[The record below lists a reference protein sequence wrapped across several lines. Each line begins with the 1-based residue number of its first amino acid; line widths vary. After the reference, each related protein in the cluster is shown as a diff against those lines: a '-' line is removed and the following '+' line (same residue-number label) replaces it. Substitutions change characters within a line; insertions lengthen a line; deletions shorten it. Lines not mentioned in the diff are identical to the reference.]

1 MRASMAPY
9 RVDAKPDCNN
19 PFLTIVMSQ
28 SFKST
33 TSAFLSGLTT
43 LEPLSRKINPGGA
56 NADAELQD
64 IVNLAGSSILSGVYT
79 RSGRRDLT
87 QNAD

>member
-1 MRASMAPY
+1 
-9 RVDAKPDCNN
+9 
-19 PFLTIVMSQ
+19 MSQ

-43 LEPLSRKINPGGA
+43 LEPLSRKINPRGA

-64 IVNLAGSSILSGVYT
+64 IVNLTGSSILSGVYT

-87 QNAD
+87 QDAD

>member
-1 MRASMAPY
+1 
-9 RVDAKPDCNN
+9 
-19 PFLTIVMSQ
+19 MSQ

-43 LEPLSRKINPGGA
+43 LEPLSRKINPRGA

-64 IVNLAGSSILSGVYT
+64 IVNLTRSSILSGVYT
-79 RSGRRDLT
+79 RSGRRDLPIET
-87 QNAD
+87 HSKLASPLFMALVGIL